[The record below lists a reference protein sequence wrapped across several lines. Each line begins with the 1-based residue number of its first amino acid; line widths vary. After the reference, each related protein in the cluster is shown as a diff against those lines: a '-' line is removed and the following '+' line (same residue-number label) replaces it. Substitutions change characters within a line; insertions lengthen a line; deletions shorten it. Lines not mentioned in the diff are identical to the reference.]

1 LLALTYL
8 TQVFLSSTFMA
19 WSLSFSCLL
28 ALGTFWDC
36 LSCKLVSFASF
47 LTKPSQIPKS
57 LPTLLWLKFSCCWNP
72 PSPRFLGYRN
82 LSLWLND
89 ACSRSLASSSS
100 FSSTIS
106 SKCGVAHLSGLLTLE
121 PRRNDSSRKLAIAV
135 SCLSFL
141 SYTSPNITFIL
152 SNCCCIAGN
161 MNESFSLVGDDL
173 SLEDIVEIWNLMLV
187 VTKYI
192 LTHSLIFLHLIRCNS
207 LMFHLNSGFS

>member
-1 LLALTYL
+1 
-8 TQVFLSSTFMA
+8 
-19 WSLSFSCLL
+19 
-28 ALGTFWDC
+28 
-36 LSCKLVSFASF
+36 
-47 LTKPSQIPKS
+47 
-57 LPTLLWLKFSCCWNP
+57 
-72 PSPRFLGYRN
+72 
-82 LSLWLND
+82 
-89 ACSRSLASSSS
+89 LASSSS

-121 PRRNDSSRKLAIAV
+121 PLRNDSSCKLAITV

-161 MNESFSLVGDDL
+161 MNESLSLVGDDP

-192 LTHSLIFLHLIRCNS
+192 LPHSLMFLHLIRCNS
-207 LMFHLNSGFS
+207 THVSLKF

>member
-1 LLALTYL
+1 VVYLL
-8 TQVFLSSTFMA
+8 FFNKH
-19 WSLSFSCLL
+19 
-28 ALGTFWDC
+28 
-36 LSCKLVSFASF
+36 CKLIILACLDVSHTSF
-47 LTKPSQIPKS
+47 FIVNIHGLEPQFL
-57 LPTLLWLKFSCCWNP
+57 LPPCI
-72 PSPRFLGYRN
+72 RN
-82 LSLWLND
+82 LLGLSLLQISKFCFISNQ
-89 ACSRSLASSSS
+89 AVTNPKISSYSLASSSS

-207 LMFHLNSGFS
+207 LMFHLNYGFS